1 MQNKNKTVV
10 KSMDLLNLFRSYP
23 KLSLSEMVQLS
34 GIPKT
39 SVHRMVSSLEDMG
52 FLKKEENNKYSLGFL
67 FLEFGQ
73 LVKERID
80 IRKIALP
87 IMYSLRE
94 EAGEAVNLVIKEG
107 NEAIYIEK
115 LETLQPVR
123 VYTKIGRRAP
133 LYGGACPRILLAFLP
148 EIEIEQYLKQT
159 ELKQVAMQ
167 TIMDKDYLL
176 QVLAESKK
184 NRYAVSHSEL
194 QDYSSAVAAPIFD
207 SLNQV
212 VAGISLVGPSMRF
225 QEEHLSKLVE
235 LVKNGGNEIS
245 YKLGWKGLKEKINL

>member
-10 KSMDLLNLFRSYP
+10 KSMDLLNLFRKHP

-52 FLKKEENNKYSLGFL
+52 FLKKEENNKYSLGLL

-80 IRKIALP
+80 IRKVALP
-87 IMYSLRE
+87 VMHSLRE

-115 LETLQPVR
+115 LETMQPVR

-148 EIEIEQYLKQT
+148 EGELEQYIKET
-159 ELKQVAMQ
+159 ELKPIAMQ
-167 TIMDKDYLL
+167 TITDKDFLL
-176 QVLAESKK
+176 QVLAESKEK
-184 NRYAVSHSEL
+184 GYSISHSEL

-212 VAGISLVGPSMRF
+212 AAGLSLVGPTIRF
-225 QEEHLSKLVE
+225 QEEYLSNLVE
-235 LVKNGGNEIS
+235 LVKNAAAEIS
-245 YKLGWKGLKEKINL
+245 YKLGWKG

>member
-10 KSMDLLNLFRSYP
+10 KSMDILNLFRNYS
-23 KLSLSEMVQLS
+23 KLSLGEMVQLS

-39 SVHRMVSSLEDMG
+39 SIHRMVGSLEDMG
-52 FLKKEENNKYSLGFL
+52 FLKREEDNKYSLGFL

-87 IMYSLRE
+87 VMYSLRE
-94 EAGEAVNLVIKEG
+94 DAGEAVNLVIREG

-115 LETLQPVR
+115 LDTLQPVR

-148 EIEIEQYLKQT
+148 ELEIQHYLKQT
-159 ELKQVAMQ
+159 ELKQIAME
-167 TIMDKDYLL
+167 TITDKNYLF

-184 NRYAVSHSEL
+184 NGYSVSHSEL
-194 QDYSSAVAAPIFD
+194 EDYSSAVAAPIFD

-212 VAGISLVGPSMRF
+212 VAGISLAGPTIRF
-225 QEEHLSKLVE
+225 QEEHLPKLVE
-235 LVKNGGNEIS
+235 LVKKAGNEIS
-245 YKLGWKGLKEKINL
+245 YKLGWKGLIK

>member
-1 MQNKNKTVV
+1 MQDKNKTVV
-10 KSMDLLNLFRSYP
+10 KSMDLLNLFRNYP
-23 KLSLSEMVQLS
+23 KLSLGEMVQLS

-39 SVHRMVSSLEDMG
+39 SVHRMVGSLQEMG
-52 FLKKEENNKYSLGFL
+52 FIKKEEDNKYSLGFL

-94 EAGEAVNLVIKEG
+94 DAREAVNLVIKQG

-115 LETLQPVR
+115 LETMQPVR

-148 EIEIEQYLKQT
+148 ESELEQYVKQT
-159 ELKQVAMQ
+159 ELKPIATD
-167 TIMDKDYLL
+167 TITDKDYLL

-184 NRYAVSHSEL
+184 NGYSISHSEL

-225 QEEHLSKLVE
+225 QEEHLSKLIE
-235 LVKNGGNEIS
+235 LVKKAANEIS
-245 YKLGWKGLKEKINL
+245 YKLGWKGLDRI